1 MVKSTVAMALSMQY
15 DNSGSTSTS
24 QTGISM
30 LTQVCFWWNK
40 KLPDWVIWTNSDLV
54 RFYMIL

>member
-30 LTQVCFWWNK
+30 LTQVCF
-40 KLPDWVIWTNSDLV
+40 
-54 RFYMIL
+54 